1 MNFSLKIQSTFKI
14 LYLTKI
20 LILILSSMMSL
31 PSNII
36 IYRKIQSFMKA
47 RKSFKLNGLMK
58 KIRGSLEFPQFENK
72 GKIQMLLQKK
82 KVGLIVFLKK
92 ENHLN

>member
-1 MNFSLKIQSTFKI
+1 
-14 LYLTKI
+14 
-20 LILILSSMMSL
+20 
-31 PSNII
+31 
-36 IYRKIQSFMKA
+36 MKA